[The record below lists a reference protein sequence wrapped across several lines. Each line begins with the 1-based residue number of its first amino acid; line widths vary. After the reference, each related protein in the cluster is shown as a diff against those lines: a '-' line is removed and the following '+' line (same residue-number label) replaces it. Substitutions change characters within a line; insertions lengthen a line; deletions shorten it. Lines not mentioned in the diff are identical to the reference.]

1 MYLNEPL
8 LKAVSAGSAG
18 RFLKDGESLRSQP
31 LGELYLPTGKIVA
44 NDPCCLFEGTP
55 FTRTV
60 PPGSYPVNLWVW
72 EGGGDKRVAF
82 AGLRFREGAPVRFEM
97 ALLAGQD
104 TAELS
109 EDGFYGYGV
118 DSGTGGFMD
127 EQTFLRL
134 TEGLEEWE
142 GGIFSALDDALEKS
156 YVDTYSAANV
166 RLPDSE
172 YNVAAFSSG
181 WGDGGYPSYWGFDA
195 EGQLCCLMTDF
206 CILDL

>member
-1 MYLNEPL
+1 M
-8 LKAVSAGSAG
+8 
-18 RFLKDGESLRSQP
+18 
-31 LGELYLPTGKIVA
+31 
-44 NDPCCLFEGTP
+44 
-55 FTRTV
+55 
-60 PPGSYPVNLWVW
+60 
-72 EGGGDKRVAF
+72 
-82 AGLRFREGAPVRFEM
+82 RFEM

>member
-8 LKAVSAGSAG
+8 LKAVSAGDAA
-18 RFLKDGESLRSQP
+18 RFLKEGERLRCQP
-31 LGELYLPTGKIVA
+31 LGELWLPSGKIVA
-44 NDPCCLFEGTP
+44 NDPCCLFEGVP
-55 FTRTV
+55 FARTV
-60 PPGSYPVNLWVW
+60 PPGSYPVTLWVW
-72 EGGGDKRVAF
+72 EDGDDKRVAF
-82 AGLRFREGAPVRFEM
+82 AGLRFREGLPVRFEM

-109 EDGFYGYGV
+109 EEGFYGYGV

-134 TEGLEEWE
+134 SELLNEWE
-142 GGIFSALDDALEKS
+142 DGIFSALDDALEKS
-156 YVDTYSAANV
+156 YVHTYSTANV
-166 RLPDSE
+166 QLPDSE

-195 EGQLCCLMTDF
+195 EDRLCCLMTDF

>member
-18 RFLKDGESLRSQP
+18 RFLKEGESLRSQP

-60 PPGSYPVNLWVW
+60 PPGSYPVNLWV
-72 EGGGDKRVAF
+72 
-82 AGLRFREGAPVRFEM
+82 
-97 ALLAGQD
+97 
-104 TAELS
+104 
-109 EDGFYGYGV
+109 
-118 DSGTGGFMD
+118 
-127 EQTFLRL
+127 
-134 TEGLEEWE
+134 WE

>member
-18 RFLKDGESLRSQP
+18 RFLKEGESLRSQP

-142 GGIFSALDDALEKS
+142 GGIFSALDDAL
-156 YVDTYSAANV
+156 
-166 RLPDSE
+166 
-172 YNVAAFSSG
+172 
-181 WGDGGYPSYWGFDA
+181 
-195 EGQLCCLMTDF
+195 
-206 CILDL
+206 